1 MTKTIAFS
9 NQKGGVGKTTSV
21 ANVGAALA
29 RRGFRVLL
37 VDLDPQAN
45 LTRGLG
51 VANPEHTIYGALL
64 QEYSLKAYP
73 LGERLALVAC
83 SPAFSSFERVKGDEI
98 DKEYLLKELLAP
110 VLPRFDYVLLDCPP
124 SLGLITVNAFACAG
138 VVLVPL
144 EAQFY
149 AVDGLDKVIETVGK
163 VNRRINPSLRVG
175 GVFFTRYDK
184 RRVLNRDTAESVRE
198 RLPGAVMQA
207 TIRENIALGEA
218 PTQGQDIF
226 AYAPDSNGAKDYD
239 ALTGELLTMLQ

>member
-1 MTKTIAFS
+1 MAKIIAFS

-29 RRGFRVLL
+29 RSGLRVLL

-45 LTRGLG
+45 LTHGLG
-51 VANPEHTIYGALL
+51 VTAPGHTVYGALL

-73 LGERLALVAC
+73 LTDRLALVAC
-83 SPAFSSFERVKGDEI
+83 SPAFSSFERTKGDEI
-98 DKEYLLKELLAP
+98 DKEYLLKELLGP
-110 VLPRFDYVLLDCPP
+110 VLPKFDYVLLDCPP
-124 SLGLITVNAFACAG
+124 SLGLITVNAFACANA
-138 VVLVPL
+138 VLVPL

-149 AVDGLDKVIETVGK
+149 AVAGLDKVIETVGK
-163 VNRRINPSLRVG
+163 INRRINPSLQIR

-184 RRVLNRDTAESVRE
+184 RRVLSRDTADGVRE

-218 PTQGQDIF
+218 PTQGLDIF
-226 AYAPDSNGAKDYD
+226 SYAPDSNGAKDYA
-239 ALTGELLTMLQ
+239 ALAVEIVERL